1 VSEVDGFAR
10 LSQNWLYWSGLGQ
23 LSDLSVSTSCD
34 DCTIL
39 FSSNDYS
46 VHLRENG
53 GWWIVD
59 TVDDRRQRSNDTAK
73 FSTYELAEKYLV
85 WTWASLARSFVR
97 APILGP
103 KFYSQGFASGVE
115 AIQLGEA
122 GLYELRSPEGQA
134 VLREPSATI
143 FSHLILM
150 SEEDIER
157 MVRDGVG
164 G

>member
-1 VSEVDGFAR
+1 
-10 LSQNWLYWSGLGQ
+10 LGQ
-23 LSDLSVSTSCD
+23 LSDLSVSTSCE

-39 FSSNDYS
+39 FSSRDYS
-46 VHLRENG
+46 VHLREVG

-59 TVDDRRQRSNDTAK
+59 TVDDRHQRSNDTAR

-85 WTWASLARSFVR
+85 WTWASMARSYVR

-103 KFYSQGFASGVE
+103 KFYSQGFASSVE
-115 AIQLGEA
+115 AIQLGQV

-134 VLREPSATI
+134 VLSEPSATI

-150 SEEDIER
+150 PEEDIER
-157 MVRDGVG
+157 MVRAGVVG
-164 G
+164 